1 MPHSD
6 ETVSLLTETAPLAG
20 VTVGASPFTYVAPDS
35 GRVVVQG
42 GTVSLVELG
51 RKGSFITVGIT
62 AGVMPVS
69 RGDSVRITY
78 TVLPTLTF
86 FKQ

>member
-6 ETVSLLTETAPLAG
+6 ETLSLMTETAPLAAIA
-20 VTVGASPFTYVAPDS
+20 VGASPFTYVSPDS

-51 RKGSFITVGIT
+51 RKASFVTLGIT
-62 AGVMPVS
+62 AGVIPVS
-69 RGDSVRITY
+69 RGDSVRVTY
-78 TVLPTLTF
+78 SVVPTLTF

>member
-6 ETVSLLTETAPLAG
+6 ETLSLLTETAPLAP
-20 VTVGASPFTYVAPDS
+20 VTVGASPFTYVAPDA

-42 GTVSLVELG
+42 GTVSLIELG
-51 RKGSFITVGIT
+51 RKATFVALGIT
-62 AGVMPVS
+62 AGVVPVS
-69 RGDSVRITY
+69 RGDSVRVTY